1 VRAGSCGFLFP
12 FRDLLRELLLEAL
25 DAAGGIDQLL
35 LASEEGMAIR
45 ADFDAKRLAR
55 KRRARFKFIST
66 ARAMYADGVV
76 IRMDS
81 FFHIFSYV
89 VLTDLAVHRG
99 Y

>member
-1 VRAGSCGFLFP
+1 MRAGSCGFLFP

-45 ADFDAKRLAR
+45 ADFYAQRLAGEG
-55 KRRARFKFIST
+55 RARFKFVST
-66 ARAMYADGVV
+66 ARTMHADRVV

-81 FFHIFSYV
+81 FFHIFSFV
-89 VLTDLAVHRG
+89 DDRSSMWC
-99 Y
+99 